1 MQRKIINFVKM
12 SGSGNDFI
20 VIDNRNKIVKTASAF
35 AKKYCNRE
43 GVDGLL
49 FVEKSHLPHTD
60 FRMIYYNSDGSRASF
75 CGNGAR
81 CISLFA
87 YLNKIAPSKMSFKSD
102 AGLITAEIKN
112 DLECHYE
119 SRLVGS
125 WQSQTVKIKM
135 PVPKNFKLDFD
146 LTASGKNFEASFVH
160 TGVPHT
166 VIFVKNIKNVDV
178 NKLGRLIRF
187 HKKFEPSGTNVNFV
201 KVLGKNK
208 LQVRTYERGVE
219 AETLACGTGVVAS
232 AIISI
237 MKKYVSSP
245 VSVLTQGGETLKVYY
260 DGKTAFFEGK
270 VSLVFE
276 GEINL

>member
-1 MQRKIINFVKM
+1 M

-20 VIDNRNKIVKTASAF
+20 VIDNRNKIVKDASAF

-49 FVEKSHLPHTD
+49 LVEKPLQKQND
-60 FRMIYYNSDGSRASF
+60 FRMVYYNSDGSHASF

-102 AGLITAEIKN
+102 AGLITAEIR
-112 DLECHYE
+112 DAAGGHCE

-125 WQSQTVKIKM
+125 WQSRVVKVKM
-135 PVPKNFKLDFD
+135 PSPKNFKLDFG
-146 LTASGKNFEASFVH
+146 LPAGGKNFTASFAN

-166 VIFVKNIKNVDV
+166 VIFVKDIKNVDV

-187 HKKFEPSGTNVNFV
+187 HKKFKPAGTNVNFV

-219 AETLACGTGVVAS
+219 AETRACGTGVVAS
-232 AIISI
+232 AVISI

-245 VSVLTQGGETLKVYY
+245 VSVLTQGGEILKVYY

-270 VSLVFE
+270 VSF
-276 GEINL
+276 IF